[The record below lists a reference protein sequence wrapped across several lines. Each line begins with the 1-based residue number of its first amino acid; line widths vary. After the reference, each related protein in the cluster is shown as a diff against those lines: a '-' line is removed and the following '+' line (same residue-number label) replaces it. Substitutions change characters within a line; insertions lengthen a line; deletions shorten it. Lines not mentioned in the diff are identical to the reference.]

1 MLDTEKVS
9 DRYIAELPYLLG
21 YEPTNSVVAIWLH
34 ADMTMAFAQ
43 RADIPD
49 VENDVSNF
57 VTIGDHN
64 PRSAALILIYSDK
77 SPSELWDFAINIGDT
92 VEDNDITVQDILK
105 VNGQEYSTFFVP
117 KDELDS
123 QETVKV
129 DETVLSQVQ
138 EYHKNQEIGS
148 DRDSLMSKYLCADEV
163 SDDLTKLIKK
173 LNQLIESLFDSE
185 VKFNREY
192 ALSYFIDV
200 YENWPDY
207 PVEELAILAI
217 YLHDIK
223 VRDEVLIQINSLD
236 KEGIEKAL
244 HIASKMFA
252 VTPKEHSTPLYT
264 VTAVMAWISGNG
276 ALSNMLI
283 DRALEVTPDYNLATL
298 IKMAVSSGL
307 NPSLW
312 REVISEI

>member
-21 YEPTNSVVAIWLH
+21 YKPTNSVVAIWLH

-43 RADIPD
+43 RADISD
-49 VENDVSNF
+49 VEQDVSNF

-77 SPSELWDFAINIGDT
+77 SPSELWDFAINIGDV
-92 VEDNDITVQDILK
+92 VEDNDIIVHDILK

-117 KDELDS
+117 KDQLDS

-138 EYHKNQEIGS
+138 GYHKNKEICS
-148 DRDSLMSKYLCADEV
+148 DRDSLMSKYQCADEV
-163 SDDLTKLIKK
+163 SNDLTQLIEK
-173 LNQLIESLFDSE
+173 LNQLIDSLFDNK
-185 VKFNREY
+185 VKFKREY
-192 ALSYFIDV
+192 AVDKFVAAYEDWSDLS
-200 YENWPDY
+200 
-207 PVEELAILAI
+207 VEELGMLAI

-223 VRDEVLIQINSLD
+223 IRDEVLIQMNTLD
-236 KEGIEKAL
+236 KEGLDRAL
-244 HIASKMFA
+244 ALASATLA

-264 VTAVMAWISGNG
+264 VTAIMAWISGNG
-276 ALSNMLI
+276 ALSSTLI

-298 IKMAVSSGL
+298 IKMAVRSGL

>member
-129 DETVLSQVQ
+129 DKTVLSQVQ

-163 SDDLTKLIKK
+163 SNDLTQLIEK
-173 LNQLIESLFDSE
+173 LNQLIDSLFDNK
-185 VKFNREY
+185 VKFKREY
-192 ALSYFIDV
+192 AVDKFIAAYEDWSDLS
-200 YENWPDY
+200 
-207 PVEELAILAI
+207 VEELGMLAI

-223 VRDEVLIQINSLD
+223 IRDEVLIQMNTLD
-236 KEGIEKAL
+236 KEGINRAL
-244 HIASKMFA
+244 DLASAVLA
-252 VTPKEHSTPLYT
+252 VTPKEQTTPLYT
-264 VTAVMAWISGNG
+264 VTAVMAWINGNG
-276 ALSNMLI
+276 ALSSMLI
-283 DRALEVTPDYNLATL
+283 DRALETVPDYNLATL

>member
-148 DRDSLMSKYLCADEV
+148 DRDSLMSKYQCADDV
-163 SDDLTKLIKK
+163 YPYFD
-173 LNQLIESLFDSE
+173 QLVDELFDSE
-185 VKFNREY
+185 IKLSRDD
-192 ALSYFIDV
+192 ALSYFLV
-200 YENWPDY
+200 AYEDWPDY
-207 PVEELAILAI
+207 PVRELAPLAV

-223 VRDEVLIQINSLD
+223 IRDEVLIQMNTLD
-236 KEGIEKAL
+236 KEGIERAL
-244 HIASKMFA
+244 ALASGILA

-276 ALSNMLI
+276 ALANMLI

-298 IKMAVSSGL
+298 INMALTSGL
-307 NPSLW
+307 NPSFW
-312 REVISEI
+312 REAVSEI

>member
-64 PRSAALILIYSDK
+64 PRSAVLILIYSDK
-77 SPSELWDFAINIGDT
+77 SPSELWDFAINIGDV
-92 VEDNDITVQDILK
+92 VEDNDITVHDILK

-117 KDELDS
+117 KDQLDS
-123 QETVKV
+123 QETVKI
-129 DETVLSQVQ
+129 DENVLSQVQ

-148 DRDSLMSKYLCADEV
+148 DRDSLMFKYQCADEV
-163 SDDLTKLIKK
+163 SNDLTQLIEK
-173 LNQLIESLFDSE
+173 LNQLIDSLFDSK
-185 VKFNREY
+185 VKFKREY
-192 ALSYFIDV
+192 AVDKFVAAYEDWSDLS
-200 YENWPDY
+200 
-207 PVEELAILAI
+207 VEELGMLAI

-223 VRDEVLIQINSLD
+223 IRDEVLIQMNTLD
-236 KEGIEKAL
+236 KDGIDRAL
-244 HIASKMFA
+244 DLASAVLA

-264 VTAVMAWISGNG
+264 VTAIMAWINGNG

-307 NPSLW
+307 NPSFW
-312 REVISEI
+312 RETINEI

>member
-1 MLDTEKVS
+1 MLDTQKIS

-43 RADIPD
+43 RADISD
-49 VENDVSNF
+49 VEDNISNF

-64 PRSAALILIYSDK
+64 PRSAVLILIYSDK
-77 SPSELWDFAINIGDT
+77 SPSELWDFAINIGDI
-92 VEDNDITVQDILK
+92 VEDNDVTVHDILK

-117 KDELDS
+117 KDQLDS

-129 DETVLSQVQ
+129 DENVLSQVQ
-138 EYHKNQEIGS
+138 GYHKNQEIGS
-148 DRDSLMSKYLCADEV
+148 DRDSLMSKYQCADDV
-163 SDDLTKLIKK
+163 YPYFD
-173 LNQLIESLFDSE
+173 QLVDELFDSE
-185 VKFNREY
+185 IKLSRDD
-192 ALSYFIDV
+192 ALSYFLV
-200 YENWPDY
+200 AYEDWPDY
-207 PVEELAILAI
+207 PVRELAPLAV

-223 VRDEVLIQINSLD
+223 IRDEVLIQMNTLD
-236 KEGIEKAL
+236 KEGIERAL
-244 HIASKMFA
+244 ALASGILA

-276 ALSNMLI
+276 ALANMLI

-298 IKMAVSSGL
+298 IKMALTSGL
-307 NPSLW
+307 NPSFW
-312 REVISEI
+312 REAVSEI